1 MRGESGERRCSLPS
15 PVPDTFFLTADTSSS
30 WHPVLWA
37 VTPQTAGDHQKLC
50 AEVTPLGQQGTSPC
64 RQRGLAFTRMP
75 LAGFIGCQRWH
86 LPPVYLGMEEAGRTA
101 GTSAWAQ
108 R

>member
-30 WHPVLWA
+30 SSRHPVLWA

-50 AEVTPLGQQGTSPC
+50 AEVTALGQQGTSPC
-64 RQRGLAFTRMP
+64 HQQGLAFT
-75 LAGFIGCQRWH
+75 
-86 LPPVYLGMEEAGRTA
+86 
-101 GTSAWAQ
+101 
-108 R
+108 